1 VLADATLPESAALSA
16 ANEFKIDAIDV
27 TMSLPV
33 VATAVEAAADLA
45 SDNTFAIDVTAE
57 L

>member
-1 VLADATLPESAALSA
+1 LSLAVTL
-16 ANEFKIDAIDV
+16 FKTDAIDV

-33 VATAVEAAADLA
+33 VVAAVEAAADLA
-45 SDNTFAIDVTAE
+45 SDNTFVIDVTAE